1 MNRNE
6 ILENRKKVIE
16 FLKDSR
22 RKKCIGKLEDS
33 QDSEKRCCLGHMCA
47 ALNVPR
53 MVLNNDVLY
62 DGKTTFIP
70 ESAMQLIG
78 LYSHAGGSPTGLI
91 IYGQYYHTLVT
102 INDTS
107 TTSPQKIGEY
117 LESVIK
123 GGPNTPWKS
132 LDEYKD

>member
-1 MNRNE
+1 
-6 ILENRKKVIE
+6 
-16 FLKDSR
+16 
-22 RKKCIGKLEDS
+22 
-33 QDSEKRCCLGHMCA
+33 MCA

-53 MVLNNDVLY
+53 RVLNNDVLY
-62 DGKTTFIP
+62 DGQMTCMP
-70 ESAMQLIG
+70 ESATELIG
-78 LYSHAGGSPTGLI
+78 LYSRLGGSPTGLI
-91 IYGQYYHTLVT
+91 IYGQYYLTLAT
-102 INDTS
+102 MNDTS